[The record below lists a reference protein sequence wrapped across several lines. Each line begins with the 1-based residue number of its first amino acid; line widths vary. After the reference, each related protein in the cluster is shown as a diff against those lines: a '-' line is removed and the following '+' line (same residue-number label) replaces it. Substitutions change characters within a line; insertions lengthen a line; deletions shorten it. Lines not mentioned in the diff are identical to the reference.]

1 MVWKPHVTV
10 AAVIEQEGQFLL
22 VEEHTDKGL
31 QWNQPAGHL
40 EPGESL
46 QHAVIREVLEETGY
60 HFEPSAWLGAYLWQP
75 EAQAPTFLRFAF
87 VGRVSGPVPGH
98 RLDPDILRAHWQSRE
113 ALESQVAKHR
123 SPLVMRVVDD
133 YCKAR
138 DSQALLSLDTLIT
151 YPFSTE
157 FQHGK

>member
-40 EPGESL
+40 EQGESL
-46 QHAVIREVLEETGY
+46 QQAVIREVLEETGY

-75 EAQAPTFLRFAF
+75 
-87 VGRVSGPVPGH
+87 
-98 RLDPDILRAHWQSRE
+98 
-113 ALESQVAKHR
+113 
-123 SPLVMRVVDD
+123 
-133 YCKAR
+133 
-138 DSQALLSLDTLIT
+138 
-151 YPFSTE
+151 
-157 FQHGK
+157 

>member
-10 AAVIEQEGQFLL
+10 AAVIERESQFLL
-22 VEEHTDKGL
+22 VEEHTEHGL

-46 QHAVIREVLEETGY
+46 EQAVIREVLEETGY
-60 HFEPSAWLGAYLWQP
+60 HFTPEGWLGCYLWQP
-75 EAQAPTFLRFAF
+75 QAEEPTFLRFAF
-87 VGRVSGPVPGH
+87 VGRVRDPDPGH
-98 RLDPDILRAHWQSRE
+98 TLDPDILRVHWQSRQ
-113 ALESQVAKHR
+113 ALARQADKHR

-133 YCKAR
+133 YCRAR
-138 DSQALLSLDTLIT
+138 EQGQWLGLDALIT

-157 FQHGK
+157 CKDGK